1 MADIFDFVP
10 SDGSF
15 QEASL
20 EKLDSIITNTGGVA
34 SGSAS
39 IVNKFGYNTDV
50 DTATS
55 EVVASFGGAFDPL
68 TDVIDTLHHIN
79 GHFDQVVCAALK
91 YQSVHIIWQS
101 YVSGEIRLLAIKW
114 IGFP

>member
-1 MADIFDFVP
+1 MADILDFVP

-39 IVNKFGYNTDV
+39 IVK
-50 DTATS
+50 
-55 EVVASFGGAFDPL
+55 
-68 TDVIDTLHHIN
+68 
-79 GHFDQVVCAALK
+79 
-91 YQSVHIIWQS
+91 
-101 YVSGEIRLLAIKW
+101 
-114 IGFP
+114 